1 MLTLDAFEQCLKDCF
16 PQGLNGKK
24 TAVALS
30 GGLDSVV
37 LLHLLVCA
45 GKRAGFVPE
54 ALHIHHGLSPRADD
68 WADFC
73 RNYCDMLGVGLE
85 TVKVCVEKTVWA
97 SRRRQGKSVMP
108 SLPKKAL
115 TFWRWRTTGTI
126 KSKPLCWQ
134 SRAAEVCALWRL
146 CPPSALWGKRH
157 YLATLL
163 PFFAPRHMGLCP
175 KTRFAEYRG

>member
-45 GKRAGFVPE
+45 GKKGGFIPD

-73 RNYCDMLGVGLE
+73 QNYCDMLGVGLE
-85 TVKVCVEKTVWA
+85 TVKVCVEKNGLGIEA
-97 SRRRQGKSVMP
+97 AARQK
-108 SLPKKAL
+108 
-115 TFWRWRTTGTI
+115 RY
-126 KSKPLCWQ
+126 
-134 SRAAEVCALWRL
+134 AA
-146 CPPSALWGKRH
+146 
-157 YLATLL
+157 
-163 PFFAPRHMGLCP
+163 
-175 KTRFAEYRG
+175 FAEKGFDVLALA